1 MGTFLQTYVAS
12 SVAATSGPAGIL
24 ATMLA
29 ARSGINLPHASNVY
43 EQAAQNIASRVR
55 NYLASIGY
63 GEPGTTCKF

>member
-12 SVAATSGPAGIL
+12 SVAATAGPTGIL

-43 EQAAQNIASRVR
+43 EQAAQNIASKVR
-55 NYLASIGY
+55 NYLAANGY
-63 GEPGTTCKF
+63 SGPGMTCKL